1 MAFKPKQDLELDIK
15 KFFFEFLKDE
25 EGAQELAEI
34 LNSRQDWKNL

>member
-1 MAFKPKQDLELDIK
+1 MAFKPKQDLDLDIK

-34 LNSRQDWKNL
+34 FNSKPEWKNL